1 MFKKALIHREHCETT
16 SEVAQG
22 ANFGDRS
29 VDLIIGLRVG
39 ELLFGRVAVFGA
51 LRVMV
56 WRVVRTGGAFAM
68 RAAGATNICVF
79 PLLDLHTVA
88 FAYVGLF
95 GGNLHGAAGHQ
106 ANRVQL
112 QRAAGR
118 CSLDGCTRGCP
129 PLPLEVLCA
138 YLALSTRQAPRRH
151 VWNPSRRC

>member
-1 MFKKALIHREHCETT
+1 M

-22 ANFGDRS
+22 ADFGDRS
-29 VDLIIGLRVG
+29 IDLIIGVRVR
-39 ELLFGRVAVFGA
+39 ELLFGRIA
-51 LRVMV
+51 LVGSLLMV
-56 WRVVRTGGAFAM
+56 IWRVVSAGCAFAM
-68 RAAGATNICVF
+68 RAAGATNICILA
-79 PLLDLHTVA
+79 LLDLHTVA

-129 PLPLEVLCA
+129 CYHSKSSVPMWPYQCA
-138 YLALSTRQAPRRH
+138 ENPARQRAAGML
-151 VWNPSRRC
+151 